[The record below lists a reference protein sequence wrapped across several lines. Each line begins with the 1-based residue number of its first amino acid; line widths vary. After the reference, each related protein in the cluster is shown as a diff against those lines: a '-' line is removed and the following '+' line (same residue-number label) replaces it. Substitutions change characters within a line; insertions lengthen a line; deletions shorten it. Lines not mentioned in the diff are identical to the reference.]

1 MNIEQLKNSFLY
13 RAPLVVASHVCTADE
28 QLMRVCVGGRGGG
41 KMDQATKFCFLI
53 LCLKNV
59 YDQYSSVS
67 LMSMSRLYITC
78 KNIYN
83 SSLKDTQ

>member
-41 KMDQATKFCFLI
+41 
-53 LCLKNV
+53 V
-59 YDQYSSVS
+59 EGE
-67 LMSMSRLYITC
+67 R
-78 KNIYN
+78 
-83 SSLKDTQ
+83 